1 MVPGHGGGSGLPGLH
16 IGSDTAYATIGM
28 GGSAFAPRT
37 GPEIDVDGYT
47 AITGGIEDGQG
58 IRIII
63 DLPECEFITLSF
75 YGTTQAEV
83 DAIAT
88 GLTIEAS

>member
-1 MVPGHGGGSGLPGLH
+1 
-16 IGSDTAYATIGM
+16 M

-63 DLPECEFITLSF
+63 DRPECEFITLSF
-75 YGTTQAEV
+75 YGATQAEV